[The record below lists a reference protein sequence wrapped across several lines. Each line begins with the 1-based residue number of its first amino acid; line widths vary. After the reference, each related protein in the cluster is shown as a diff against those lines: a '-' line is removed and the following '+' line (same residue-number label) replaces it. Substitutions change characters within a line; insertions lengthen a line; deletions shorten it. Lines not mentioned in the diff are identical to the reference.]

1 MNSRGFTLIEILVV
15 IAIIGILS
23 AIGALNFNAWLKK
36 NLVERYV
43 KELYADVQ
51 GARMNAI
58 YTKARQG
65 VEFAAQQV
73 TFKSFSSE
81 SDAAGRVVSTKPLPM
96 VISLN
101 WTSANSNRIEFNTSG
116 IMSNPI
122 IKVICFTNTED
133 APYDA
138 VIITPVLTNMGKV
151 TNRGAA
157 CARTNVTQK

>member
-1 MNSRGFTLIEILVV
+1 MKSRGFTLIELMV
-15 IAIIGILS
+15 IITIIGILS
-23 AIGALNFNAWLKK
+23 AIAALNLNSWQKK
-36 NLVERYV
+36 STVERYV

-58 YTKARQG
+58 YNKIRQG
-65 VEFAAQQV
+65 VEFAPQQV

-81 SDAAGRVVSTKPLPM
+81 SDAAGRVVSTKSLP
-96 VISLN
+96 IAIALN

-116 IMSNPI
+116 IMSDPI
-122 IKVICFTNTED
+122 IKVICFTNPED